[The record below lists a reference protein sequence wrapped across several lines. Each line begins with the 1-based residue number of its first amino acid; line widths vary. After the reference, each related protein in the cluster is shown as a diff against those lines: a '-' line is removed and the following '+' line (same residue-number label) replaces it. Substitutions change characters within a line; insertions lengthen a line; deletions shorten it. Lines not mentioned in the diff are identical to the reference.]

1 MRCFEWLVTLL
12 HISSK
17 TTDDIVKKND
27 QVILSGI
34 EVETIWVIG
43 THDNNYNKKS
53 WLDQLKKFLIMLNWS
68 IPKKWNLSIENL
80 HTGIQFSY
88 RLYRQHGRVVK
99 AMDVRSIGLCMRGFG
114 SHLCRFFNWFYGEM
128 DSNFQFEIL
137 IRVQISEK
145 KLVTWNPQPPRYLKI

>member
-17 TTDDIVKKND
+17 TTDDIVKNND

-34 EVETIWVIG
+34 EAETIWVIG

-53 WLDQLKKFLIMLNWS
+53 WQDQLKKFLIMLKWS
-68 IPKKWNLSIENL
+68 IPKKWNLLIENL

-99 AMDVRSIGLCMRGFG
+99 AMDC
-114 SHLCRFFNWFYGEM
+114 
-128 DSNFQFEIL
+128 
-137 IRVQISEK
+137 
-145 KLVTWNPQPPRYLKI
+145 